1 MYNEAGK
8 QTYWR
13 YTPVKKC
20 LIVVDYQVDFVT
32 GSLGNPAAA
41 ALEAGIAARIRQA
54 RAQGEDVIFTLDTH
68 EADYLSTREGR
79 YLPVPHCIRETA
91 GHGLYGA
98 VAEEC
103 RPGDTVLCKDT
114 FGSRTLFAYLQEKRY
129 DAIELCG
136 VVTNI
141 CVISNAVLAKAALP
155 EADISVNAALCAS
168 NDAIL
173 HRKALDV
180 MASLQIDII

>member
-1 MYNEAGK
+1 M
-8 QTYWR
+8 
-13 YTPVKKC
+13 KKC

-41 ALEAGIAARIRQA
+41 ALEAGIASRIRQA
-54 RAQGEDVIFTLDTH
+54 RNQGEDVIFTLDTH

-79 YLPVPHCIRETA
+79 YLPVPHCIHGTA

-103 RPGDTVLCKDT
+103 QAGDTVLCKDT
-114 FGSRTLFAYLQEKRY
+114 FGSRALLACLQEKRY

-155 EADISVNAALCAS
+155 EADICVNAALCAS
-168 NDAIL
+168 NDASL
-173 HRKALDV
+173 HQKALDV